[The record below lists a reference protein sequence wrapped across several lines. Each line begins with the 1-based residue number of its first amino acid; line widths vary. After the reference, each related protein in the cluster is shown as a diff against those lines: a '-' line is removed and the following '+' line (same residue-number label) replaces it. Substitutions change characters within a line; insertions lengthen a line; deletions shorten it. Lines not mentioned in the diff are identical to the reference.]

1 MFPGYYNPLA
11 YLYQANATTSPSSPT
26 QTKTTTPSTPCC
38 TSSTMMLEVMLYIHT
53 GFHVLAVLA
62 VPVLQNKEADHHQA
76 AEMMVVGTSGALTT
90 SLAIMG
96 VWYRQRQFLLPLVVF
111 LFATIVLDSASIF
124 NYYYVSTPTVDDTTL
139 TKVNAISFYPITDPM
154 SPYLIVKV
162 LISIWLM
169 QRLISTYRKN
179 LTIRTGRSPLRKQPQ
194 PSCEDVVQGFEK
206 GSDDKGSP
214 ILKGKVGKYS
224 KFDNCVEEV

>member
-11 YLYQANATTSPSSPT
+11 YLYQTNTTSPSSLT
-26 QTKTTTPSTPCC
+26 QTTTPSTPCC
-38 TSSTMMLEVMLYIHT
+38 TSSTMLLEIMLYIHA
-53 GFHVLAVLA
+53 GFHVLAVFA
-62 VPVLQNKEADHHQA
+62 VPVLQNKEADHQQA

-96 VWYRQRQFLLPLVVF
+96 LWYRQRQFLLPLVFF
-111 LFATIVLDSASIF
+111 LFATIVLDSASVF
-124 NYYYVSTPTVDDTTL
+124 NYYYVSTPTVDETSL

-154 SPYLIVKV
+154 SPYLIVKL

-179 LTIRTGRSPLRKQPQ
+179 LTIRTGRSPLRKHQQPF
-194 PSCEDVVQGFEK
+194 SEDVEK
-206 GSDDKGSP
+206 RSDDKGSP
-214 ILKGKVGKYS
+214 ILKWKVGKYS